1 MIGRR
6 LMGENSS
13 DDFPWDFAIAEL
25 LTRVNYGIRT
35 GNFEIAYSDGEIR
48 D

>member
-1 MIGRR
+1 MS
-6 LMGENSS
+6 ENSS
-13 DDFPWDFAIAEL
+13 DDFSWDFAIAEL